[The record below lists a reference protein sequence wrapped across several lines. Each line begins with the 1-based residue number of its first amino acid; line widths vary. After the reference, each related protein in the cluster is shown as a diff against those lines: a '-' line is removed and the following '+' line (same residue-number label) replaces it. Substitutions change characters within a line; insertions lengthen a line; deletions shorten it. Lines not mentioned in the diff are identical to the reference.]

1 MELIQTTIPIL
12 VDGVHTCIRV
22 CEILGEC
29 DEICGSKNKIDNE
42 SDNDSCTN
50 HGENVDDDDGEN
62 GEDGDANEEDDDIQD
77 GDDYS
82 PFINEGG
89 WIRED
94 MTEKSL
100 EDIESSP
107 ENNSKFPA
115 NSSPLM
121 RKSDNETFDCFVK
134 NNQIEVRLP
143 PHACHEAAFT
153 RIASTW
159 GEIIFPEKCNPC
171 RWVCEILGECDEI
184 CGSKNKTDNESDNDS
199 CTNHGENVDDGDA
212 NEEDDDFQDG
222 DDYSPFINE
231 GGWIREDMTE
241 KSLEDIESSPKNNS
255 KFPANSSPMKL
266 LIVLSKITK
275 SREEEVSREH
285 IESFVGCS
293 LNPSIS
299 PIQLPGNS
307 TTTPQILTL
316 S

>member
-1 MELIQTTIPIL
+1 MFPSCSDLL
-12 VDGVHTCIRV
+12 R
-22 CEILGEC
+22 
-29 DEICGSKNKIDNE
+29 GSTDNF
-42 SDNDSCTN
+42 
-50 HGENVDDDDGEN
+50 
-62 GEDGDANEEDDDIQD
+62 A
-77 GDDYS
+77 
-82 PFINEGG
+82 
-89 WIRED
+89 
-94 MTEKSL
+94 
-100 EDIESSP
+100 
-107 ENNSKFPA
+107 
-115 NSSPLM
+115 
-121 RKSDNETFDCFVK
+121 
-134 NNQIEVRLP
+134 EVVV
-143 PHACHEAAFT
+143 
-153 RIASTW
+153 
-159 GEIIFPEKCNPC
+159 
-171 RWVCEILGECDEI
+171 WVCEILGECDEI

-241 KSLEDIESSPKNNS
+241 KSLEDIESSPENNS

-299 PIQLPGNS
+299 PIQLPRNS
-307 TTTPQILTL
+307 ATTQAQSSNPNSILGSIPSSVPILLKYNNESSNQYSHNL